1 MWTEFRNRKL
11 EARKI
16 VQRPPVTSEF
26 GLLASALRRPALLH
40 QCEQMLECL
49 IVTMAFFSGKLT
61 RAFVELRGHP
71 GGFFRRAAERD
82 EDLGELRDFHDKI
95 ESGK

>member
-1 MWTEFRNRKL
+1 
-11 EARKI
+11 
-16 VQRPPVTSEF
+16 
-26 GLLASALRRPALLH
+26 
-40 QCEQMLECL
+40 MLQSFL
-49 IVTMAFFSGKLT
+49 MTAAFFSGKLA

>member
-1 MWTEFRNRKL
+1 MRTEFRSRKL

-40 QCEQMLECL
+40 QREQMLECL
-49 IVTMAFFSGKLT
+49 IVTTAFFSGELA

-71 GGFFRRAAERD
+71 GGFFRRAAEGG
-82 EDLGELRDFHDKI
+82 EDLGELRYFHDKI